1 MTLVTIGRIGRPHG
15 VSGEVTLDG
24 VTLDPAELE
33 SVGTFTWKGAGG
45 LTRTLKLE
53 GLRPVQ
59 PRMLARFAGV
69 RDREQASRLTNGLLM
84 VERERLPDPGPG
96 VAYTFELIGLRVE
109 TEDGRPLGV
118 LSEIMATGAHPVYVV
133 RGERELLIPA
143 AGPMLKKVD
152 LEAGVIT
159 VALPAGLEDL

>member
-15 VSGEVTLDG
+15 VSGEVALDG
-24 VTLDPAELE
+24 VTLDAKELE
-33 SVGTFTWKGAGG
+33 SVGTFTWKGTSGQ
-45 LTRTLKLE
+45 TRTLQLV

-59 PRMLARFAGV
+59 PRMLAHFAGI
-69 RDREQASRLTNGLLM
+69 RDRDQASRLTNGVLM
-84 VERERLPDPGPG
+84 VERDQLPDPGPG

-109 TEDGRPLGV
+109 TEDGRSLGV

-159 VALPAGLEDL
+159 VSLPAGLEDL

>member
-15 VSGEVTLDG
+15 VNGEVALDAVTLDA
-24 VTLDPAELE
+24 AELE
-33 SVGTFTWKGAGG
+33 GIGSFTWKGSGG
-45 LTRTLKLE
+45 QTRVLKLT
-53 GLRPVQ
+53 GLRPAL
-59 PRMLARFAGV
+59 PRILARFAGV
-69 RDREQASRLTNGLLM
+69 GDREQASRLTNGMLM

-96 VAYTFELIGLRVE
+96 VAYTFELIGLRVV

-118 LSEIMATGAHPVYVV
+118 LAEIMATSAHPVYVV

-159 VALPAGLEDL
+159 VSLPDGLEDL